1 MTSETQSNP
10 EPVQLPIAP
19 SHVRSVALAEL
30 DLATAFVRDLA
41 LDEWSKPSAA
51 RGWSVGDVVA
61 HLNLSMGVASRLIAA
76 ATAGRGSGPVWR
88 TLGEA
93 TKKVAPAAAPALD
106 AINSAI
112 PRLIDRTLSPEVI
125 KGQFAA
131 GSRTLR
137 ERLEKV
143 ESPDFTRPVF
153 YVGGPWPL
161 SYVIAILVNELAVHR
176 WDIASQ
182 LQIEAHLSDGART
195 VLPWLYWSGTPI
207 MLRLPKGTSGTVQVS
222 LVDPAIEIWWSLAE
236 SDKRQGVG
244 STPNPDVTLT
254 GETGTF
260 VLALAGRI
268 PPDDALRTTS
278 LTATG
283 NGELARTFLGAWKLV

>member
-1 MTSETQSNP
+1 MTSETESNP
-10 EPVQLPIAP
+10 QPVQLPIAP

-30 DLATAFVRDLA
+30 DLTNAFVAGLP
-41 LDEWSKPSAA
+41 LDDWGKPSAA

-61 HLNLSMGVASRLIAA
+61 HLNLSLGLASRLIGAA
-76 ATAGRGSGPVWR
+76 SAGRGSGPMWR
-88 TLGEA
+88 ALGEA
-93 TKKVAPAAAPALD
+93 TRKMAPRAAPALD

-131 GSRTLR
+131 GARTLR

-143 ESPDFTRPVF
+143 ESGDFTRPVY

-161 SYVIAILVNELAVHR
+161 SYVITMLVNELAIHR
-176 WDIASQ
+176 WDMESQ
-182 LQIEAHLSDGART
+182 LQMEAHLSEGART
-195 VLPWLYWSGTPI
+195 VLPWFYWSGTPI
-207 MLRLPKGTSGTVQVS
+207 MLRPPKGAGGTVQAS
-222 LVDPAIEIWWSLAE
+222 LADPTVEMWWSLAGG
-236 SDKRQGVG
+236 QGVG
-244 STPNPDVTLT
+244 STPDPDVTVR

-260 VLALAGRI
+260 VLTLAGRI
-268 PPDDALRTTS
+268 PPDDAFRSTS

-283 NGELARTFLGAWKLV
+283 NEELARTFLGAWRLV